1 MRQEDLKPLFLW
13 AKERGDA
20 NIYDRILIK
29 LIPELLKEDIQLTTQ
44 IIENSQNI
52 YVPITIY
59 HLAIAKVEELIGI
72 KYDLYTKDLNV

>member
-1 MRQEDLKPLFLW
+1 MIQEDLKPLFLW

-72 KYDLYTKDLNV
+72 KYALHTKD